1 MAETRESTANFT
13 AEERAAMQER
23 AAEVRTARKRGK
35 AGGDPEAELLAKIA
49 ELPDDDRAMAERI
62 HAIVREVAPGL
73 TPRTWYGMPAYGAA
87 KAVLFFQPASK
98 FKARYATLGFNDDA
112 RLDDGGMW
120 PTAYALTR
128 VGDAEE
134 AAIRELVRRA
144 AGEG

>member
-1 MAETRESTANFT
+1 MADTHGSTANFT

-35 AGGDPEAELLAKIA
+35 AAGDPEAELLAKIA

-73 TPRTWYGMPAYGAA
+73 TPRTWYGMPAYGAS

-112 RLDDGGMW
+112 RLDDGAMW